1 MSTVSPVKKSVW
13 LDPVYVITISVIISS
28 NFRLDKFVARFTIDC
43 LNKKK
48 IFNIKNYLLL
58 FVSKIEAKKYDYKNM
73 SSKLSKIKVPA
84 VFPPWFMT
92 IPFFHPSVEL
102 SISYD

>member
-28 NFRLDKFVARFTIDC
+28 NFRLDKFVVRFTIDC

-48 IFNIKNYLLL
+48 LLNIQDYLLS
-58 FVSKIEAKKYDYKNM
+58 FVSKIEAKK
-73 SSKLSKIKVPA
+73 V
-84 VFPPWFMT
+84 
-92 IPFFHPSVEL
+92 
-102 SISYD
+102 